1 MAAQLRRALLA
12 TSIAA
17 VAFLVTAPSTS
28 PLAAGSLNLGGTLNM
43 VSADAPCPAGMS
55 ASTLCH
61 SRSAQ
66 GVVSG
71 LGEVTQAYTPATLT
85 AAGWDCFQTPPF
97 VAPPR
102 IVCANPGVGRP
113 IPGNPDPP
121 PAYTLPTF
129 DLGGNYLGRVH
140 LVRADLYRGQS
151 CEPTGDPYVFRA
163 AIGYFECLRI

>member
-1 MAAQLRRALLA
+1 MPSTRNQRRALLA
-12 TSIAA
+12 TALGVIA
-17 VAFLVTAPSTS
+17 VAAMFV
-28 PLAAGSLNLGGTLNM
+28 M
-43 VSADAPCPAGMS
+43 PAR
-55 ASTLCH
+55 AH
-61 SRSAQ
+61 
-66 GVVSG
+66 G
-71 LGEVTQAYTPATLT
+71 LTPATLT

-97 VAPPR
+97 VVPPR

-129 DLGGNYLGRVH
+129 DLGGNYLGSVH

-151 CEPTGDPYVFRA
+151 CEPTGDRYVFRV